1 MGVEELCE
9 LMGFTSKQDSSK
21 PDSNG
26 VNHHND
32 SDNLTEADCNGIS
45 CYDYLNGLNDLCAVV
60 AECETGE
67 DSSDF
72 NGSSVVV
79 HGIEIGDDS
88 NDSTSSCVVEDGIR
102 IGVDSEDGTGIGV
115 DSEDGTGTGVESED
129 GIGIGVESEDVTG
142 IGVDSEDGTR
152 TGVESEDEIGTGVQS
167 EDGIRTGVESEDGI
181 RTGVESEDGIGIGVE
196 SEDGTGTVVDSEDG
210 TGTGVESEDEIVT
223 GVQSEDGIGIGTGV
237 DSEDGTG
244 IGVDS
249 NCAGKVEE
257 IDEFPPLVKGDR
269 IKIESSSY
277 KTKSW
282 VAVVKIPPKP
292 LPVKVKP
299 ALRNYLDEKLGT
311 VNGAV
316 NVRVAEGPS
325 TPLFPRKPM
334 PMNVKP
340 ALPNHLDA
348 RTEKLG
354 AVNVSVAKGP
364 PTPVVPRNPLP
375 TKVKHVAEGP
385 SKPSIEVCKGK
396 ITADRIVVNGDDSM
410 NVEAATKLFN
420 FLVSVPIRY
429 DGSLEEQVRLA
440 KLQRDE
446 KANDLHAILLQVQE
460 KTVNSRVHKENSKR
474 YDDAIKQ
481 INQLQALYRAANDV
495 HQVAYAKWQSLSE
508 KLYEKSKHCFDCIE
522 DKAFAR
528 KYASARNTKGL
539 SRVCMDNVES
549 FMKLWNKDDEF
560 RREYVRF
567 NGRSTIT
574 RLETL
579 DGRSLGPDEVPPVL
593 PDHVDVTAKQETTI
607 ENRISES
614 EKNYAELKEQYRL
627 DELAKAN
634 KVREKRLRKK
644 ERNRERK
651 KAAASAAPIDMNDV
665 GTSDS
670 SLVIIS
676 DEIQVEDNSSVAPE
690 KPQKSSL
697 LINPSKA
704 ESVPPTFGN
713 RNKKKMLQLTWAVIV
728 IVVILLVLWLVNGG
742 EFPNLNINKW

>member
-1 MGVEELCE
+1 MGEIEEVCE
-9 LMGFTSKQDSSK
+9 LMGFTSKQDSS
-21 PDSNG
+21 
-26 VNHHND
+26 
-32 SDNLTEADCNGIS
+32 NLTKADCNGIS
-45 CYDYLNGLNDLCAVV
+45 CYNHLNDLNELCAIV

-79 HGIEIGDDS
+79 HGIEIAD
-88 NDSTSSCVVEDGIR
+88 DSTSSCVVEDGIR
-102 IGVDSEDGTGIGV
+102 TGVDSEDGTGTWV
-115 DSEDGTGTGVESED
+115 ESEDGIETGVESED

-142 IGVDSEDGTR
+142 IGVDSEDGT
-152 TGVESEDEIGTGVQS
+152 GTGVQS
-167 EDGIRTGVESEDGI
+167 EDGIQTGVG
-181 RTGVESEDGIGIGVE
+181 SEDGIGIG
-196 SEDGTGTVVDSEDG
+196 VDSEDG
-210 TGTGVESEDEIVT
+210 TGTGVESKDDIGT
-223 GVQSEDGIGIGTGV
+223 GVQSEDGIVTGVESEDGIGTGV
-237 DSEDGTG
+237 DSEDETG

-249 NCAGKVEE
+249 NCVGKVEE
-257 IDEFPPLVKGDR
+257 IDEFPPLVKGDS
-269 IKIESSSY
+269 IKKESSSY
-277 KTKSW
+277 ETKSW

-299 ALRNYLDEKLGT
+299 ALLNYLDEKLR
-311 VNGAV
+311 AV

-334 PMNVKP
+334 PMKVKP

-348 RTEKLG
+348 RNEKLG

-364 PTPVVPRNPLP
+364 PTPAVPCNPLP
-375 TKVKHVAEGP
+375 TKGKCVAEGP

-396 ITADRIVVNGDDSM
+396 ITTDRIVVNGDDSM

-420 FLVSVPIRY
+420 ILVSVPIRY
-429 DGSLEEQVRLA
+429 DRSLQEQVRLA

-446 KANDLHAILLQVQE
+446 KANDLHAIRLQVQE
-460 KTVNSRVHKENSKR
+460 KTANSRVHKENSKK
-474 YDDAIKQ
+474 YEDAIKQ
-481 INQLQALYRAANDV
+481 IKQLQAMSRAANDV
-495 HQVAYAKWQSLSE
+495 RQVADAKWQSLSE

-522 DKAFAR
+522 DRAFAR

-539 SRVCMDNVES
+539 SRVCMDNVER
-549 FMKLWNKDDEF
+549 FMELWNEDGEF

-593 PDHVDVTAKQETTI
+593 PDHVDATAKQETTI
-607 ENRISES
+607 ENTISES

-651 KAAASAAPIDMNDV
+651 KVAASAAPIDMNDV
-665 GTSDS
+665 ETADS

-713 RNKKKMLQLTWAVIV
+713 RNKKRMQQLTWSGIV

-742 EFPNLNINKW
+742 EFPNLNINNW

>member
-1 MGVEELCE
+1 MGEIEEVCE

-21 PDSNG
+21 PDPNG
-26 VNHHND
+26 FSHHND
-32 SDNLTEADCNGIS
+32 SDNLTKPDFNGIS
-45 CYDYLNGLNDLCAVV
+45 CYNYLNGLNDLCAVV

-102 IGVDSEDGTGIGV
+102 TGVDSEDGTGIGV
-115 DSEDGTGTGVESED
+115 DSEDGTGTEVESEDGIETGVESED

-152 TGVESEDEIGTGVQS
+152 TGVESEDEIRTGVQS
-167 EDGIRTGVESEDGI
+167 EDGTGTGVE
-181 RTGVESEDGIGIGVE
+181 
-196 SEDGTGTVVDSEDG
+196 SEDG
-210 TGTGVESEDEIVT
+210 TGTGVESEDEIGT
-223 GVQSEDGIGIGTGV
+223 GFQSEDGIGIGTGV

-269 IKIESSSY
+269 IKIESNSY

-299 ALRNYLDEKLGT
+299 ALPNYLDEKLGT
-311 VNGAV
+311 VNVRVSEGPSTRLFPHKPMPMKVKPALPNQLDAKNEKVGAV
-316 NVRVAEGPS
+316 NVRVA
-325 TPLFPRKPM
+325 
-334 PMNVKP
+334 
-340 ALPNHLDA
+340 
-348 RTEKLG
+348 
-354 AVNVSVAKGP
+354 KGP
-364 PTPVVPRNPLP
+364 HTPVVVPRNPLP
-375 TKVKHVAEGP
+375 MKVKHVAEGP

-396 ITADRIVVNGDDSM
+396 ITTDRIVVNGDDSM
-410 NVEAATKLFN
+410 NVEAATRLFN

-460 KTVNSRVHKENSKR
+460 KTANSRVHKENSKK

-481 INQLQALYRAANDV
+481 INQLQALSRAANDV

-522 DKAFAR
+522 DRACAR
-528 KYASARNTKGL
+528 KYATAQNTKGL

-593 PDHVDVTAKQETTI
+593 SDHIDVTAKQEITI
-607 ENRISES
+607 ENTISES

-665 GTSDS
+665 ETADS

-676 DEIQVEDNSSVAPE
+676 DETQVEHNSSVAPE

-713 RNKKKMLQLTWAVIV
+713 RNKKKSQQLTWAGIA
-728 IVVILLVLWLVNGG
+728 IVVILLVLWLVNGVN
-742 EFPNLNINKW
+742 FLI